1 MLFCPVIY
9 LLLIKTKQNII
20 PSLSH
25 ILLTV
30 GITSSKLLHNITIV
44 LSVSAKRYACIR
56 LESEMSV
63 SAKRYAFISLESEN

>member
-9 LLLIKTKQNII
+9 LLLIKKPKHNSQSVSY
-20 PSLSH
+20 PPHS
-25 ILLTV
+25 
-30 GITSSKLLHNITIV
+30 ITSSKLLHNITIV
-44 LSVSAKRYACIR
+44 LSVSAKRYAFIR